1 MKLLLENWQK
11 YLGENKLRVF
21 DFDDTLVKT
30 DGMVGLR
37 KVDGTESYLT
47 PGEYAVYEPE
57 EGDEF
62 DFSQFGSELINPR
75 EIPDVTKVFRR
86 ILDSGLNGRKVAIL
100 TARASNAKPA
110 IEDFISQMGYDPND
124 IEIVT
129 LGDSD
134 PFAKS
139 AWIDSQIQQG
149 YTQVYFTDDSR
160 KNVDAV
166 AALKD
171 KYASNPEIRI
181 RAQHVK
187 ETE

>member
-1 MKLLLENWQK
+1 MRRLFENWK
-11 YLGENKLRVF
+11 NYMVENKLRVF
-21 DFDDTLVKT
+21 DFDDTLVQT
-30 DGMVGLR
+30 DGMIGVTRPGEE
-37 KVDGTESYLT
+37 KTYMT
-47 PGEYAVYEPE
+47 PGEYAVYEPDGTE
-57 EGDEF
+57 DF
-62 DFSQFGSELINPR
+62 DFSQFGGELINPR
-75 EIPDVTKVFRR
+75 EIPHVTKIFRR
-86 ILDSGLNGRKVAIL
+86 VLDAGMDGRKVVIL

-110 IEDFISQMGYDPND
+110 IEGFISQMGYDPSS

-139 AWIDSQIQQG
+139 AWIDNQIQQG
-149 YTQVYFTDDSR
+149 FKRVYFTDDSR

-171 KYASNPEIRI
+171 KYAHDPEIKI
-181 RAQHVK
+181 RSQHVK